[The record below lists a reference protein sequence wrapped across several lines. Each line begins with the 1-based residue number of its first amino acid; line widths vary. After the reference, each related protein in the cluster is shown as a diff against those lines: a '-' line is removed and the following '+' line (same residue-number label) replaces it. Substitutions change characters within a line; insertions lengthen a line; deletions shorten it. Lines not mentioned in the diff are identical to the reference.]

1 MRQSLKCPSGL
12 KLASTPDLPVLTS
25 TAQISGMGPSS
36 LALGYQI
43 NVKRKVTETTKFIFE
58 IQLKIQQ
65 TRNF

>member
-12 KLASTPDLPVLTS
+12 KLALTPDLPVSTS
-25 TAQISGMGPSS
+25 TAQILGMGPSS

-43 NVKRKVTETTKFIFE
+43 IVKRKVTETTKFIFE
-58 IQLKIQQ
+58 IQLKTQQ